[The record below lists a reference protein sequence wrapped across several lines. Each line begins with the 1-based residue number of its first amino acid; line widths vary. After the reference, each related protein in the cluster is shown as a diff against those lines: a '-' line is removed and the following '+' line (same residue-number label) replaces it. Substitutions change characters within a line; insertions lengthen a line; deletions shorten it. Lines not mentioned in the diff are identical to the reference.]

1 MPYSATRIPDISE
14 REIDNMNLVRKLAP
28 ECVVLLRNN
37 GVLPLKDTRIAL
49 YGNGARHTIKGG
61 TGSGDVNSR
70 FCVSIYEGLKKEGV
84 EITTDNWLDRY
95 DSVFENYTKDYL
107 DKVKKYA
114 KEHGIVEEMALFDNP
129 FGVAPLPD
137 VEDGDIADCGTA
149 LFVISREAG
158 EGKDRENIKGDYML
172 SDEEEICLRKVA
184 ASYKDTVVIINS
196 GGIIDMSVIDSLE
209 GVSAVLVMS
218 QLGNLS
224 GNILSDVV
232 TGKAYPSG
240 KLTDTW
246 AFDYKDYPG
255 SEKFSTDT
263 DDEYYNEGIY
273 VGYRYFDS
281 FGIKPRY
288 PFGFGLSY
296 TSFEVLVKASRLVN
310 DKVEIDITVKN
321 TGALAG
327 KEIVQVYCALPSG
340 EIDKPYQ
347 VLVDFKKTPELG
359 SGEECSFTM
368 SFSLKN
374 AASFDPSSGTLVLEK
389 GIYSIKVGTSSA
401 DTDTV
406 LCVRVEDNVF
416 VEMYKH
422 LFEDDLDHE
431 LKNPGRRTGIV
442 DETKT
447 VTLDKEAFTVKD
459 FTYDKERKELTDR
472 FPGKVLK
479 MQDVIKGDILPEDLV
494 AQLTPEEMTYI
505 TVGAFGGDRKDDTV
519 VGSQALLVPGAAAET
534 TKAFIASRG
543 IPSLVLADGPAGI
556 RIKPVFK
563 AYSDGSLVPGGDV
576 FGLSYRP
583 FPDDLPDDVTTYYQY
598 CTAIPIATA
607 LAQSW
612 NRELIVM
619 IGNMVGQE
627 MEEFGVH
634 LWLAPGMNIHRNPL
648 CGRNFEYYSEDPLL
662 SGVCAASMTKGVQ
675 KNKGRGTTI
684 KHFAANNQEDNRLF
698 NNSHVSEKAMRE
710 IYLRGFEIAV
720 KESAPL
726 TIMTSYNLINGTHAA
741 NNYELLQN
749 VLRDEWGYKGTVM
762 TDWCTTQRAVIEK
775 GFGKPGK
782 YQESSSAICMTSG
795 NDWIMPGAQT
805 DVDIIL
811 EAYERGEVKKADLQF
826 CCLNIIRTCLICGET
841 EIKDE

>member
-1 MPYSATRIPDISE
+1 MPYSATRFPDISE

-37 GVLPLKDTRIAL
+37 GVLPIRDKRVAL

-70 FCVSIYEGLKKEGV
+70 YCVSICEGLKKEGFDIAT
-84 EITTDNWLDRY
+84 ESWLDRY
-95 DSVFENYTKDYL
+95 DSVFEDYTEKYI
-107 DKVKKYA
+107 DKIKKYA
-114 KEHGIVEEMALFDNP
+114 AEKGIVEEMALFDNP

-137 VEDGDIADCGTA
+137 IEDADIADCDTA

-158 EGKDRENIKGDYML
+158 EGKDRENIKGDYIL
-172 SDEEEICLRKVA
+172 SDEEAGCLTKVA
-184 ASYKDTVVIINS
+184 GAYKNTVVIINS
-196 GGIIDMSVIDSLE
+196 GGIIDMSLIDSLD
-209 GVSAVLVMS
+209 GVAAVLVMS

-224 GNILSDVV
+224 GSIIADVIA
-232 TGKAYPSG
+232 GKAYPSG

-246 AFDYKDYPG
+246 AYDYMDYP
-255 SEKFSTDT
+255 SSAKFSRDT

-281 FGIKPRY
+281 FGVKPRY

-296 TSFEVLVKASRLVN
+296 ASFNVTVNDARLIR
-310 DKVEIDITVKN
+310 DKVEIDVSVRN
-321 TGALAG
+321 TGSFAG
-327 KEIVQVYCALPSG
+327 KEIVQVYCGLPSG
-340 EIDKPYQ
+340 EVDKPYQ
-347 VLVDFKKTPELG
+347 VLTDFKKTPELG

-374 AASFDPSSGTLVLEK
+374 AASFDPASGALVLEK

-406 LCVRVEDNVF
+406 LSINVEDTVCI
-416 VEMYKH
+416 EKYRH
-422 LFEDDLDHE
+422 LFAADLDSE
-431 LKNPGRRTGIV
+431 LKNPGTRTGII
-442 DETKT
+442 DGTKT
-447 VTLDKEAFTVKD
+447 VTLSKDAFAAKD
-459 FTYDKERKELTDR
+459 FTYDTERKELTDR
-472 FPGKVLK
+472 FPGRACT
-479 MQDVIKGDILPEDLV
+479 MQDVISGEITAEDLV
-494 AQLTPEEMTYI
+494 AQLTPEEMTHI

-534 TKAFIASRG
+534 TKQFIKSRD

-563 AYSDGSLVPGGDV
+563 TYADGSLVPGGDV
-576 FGLSYRP
+576 FGLSYRD
-583 FPDDLPDDVTTYYQY
+583 FPKDLPDDVITYYQY

-612 NRELIVM
+612 NRDLITM
-619 IGNMVGQE
+619 LGDMVGQE
-627 MEEFGVH
+627 MQEFGVH

-662 SGVCAASMTKGVQ
+662 SGICAAAMTRGVQ

-726 TIMTSYNLINGTHAA
+726 TIMTSYNLINGVHAA

-749 VLRDEWGYKGTVM
+749 ALRDEWGYGGTVM
-762 TDWCTTQRAVIEK
+762 TDWCTTQRIVVEK
-775 GFGKPGK
+775 GFGHPGK
-782 YQESSSAICMTSG
+782 YQESSAAVCMTAG

-811 EAYERGEVKKADLQF
+811 EAYERGEVRKADLQF
-826 CCLNIIRTCLICGET
+826 CCLNIIRTCLICMGQ
-841 EIKDE
+841 